1 MSKDIFNSNEYKNW
15 LKEIKSKISVSQI
28 KAALKVN
35 SELLNLY
42 WELGK
47 DINEKQ
53 ESLGW
58 GNSVVKQLSKDLTL
72 EFDSNGFSSRN
83 LFYIQ
88 KWYLF
93 YSDEKVQQV
102 VALLEN
108 NKKLSKLAKLE
119 EDKSLI
125 KPLLLQIPWGHH
137 INIITKCKN
146 IDEAIFY
153 VIETIQ
159 NNWSRSIL
167 VHQIESKL
175 YERQGKAITNF
186 ELTLPKPQ
194 SDLAKETLK
203 NPYNFD
209 FLTLGKEAQERDIE
223 DALVKHIT
231 NFLLEL
237 GAGFAY
243 VGRQYHL
250 KVSQNDYYLDLLFY
264 HLKLRCYVVI
274 ELKSVPFEPEF
285 AGKLNFYLSAVD
297 DLVKTEHDNPTIGIL
312 LCKSKE
318 KIIAEYALRDINK
331 PMGISEYK
339 LTESI
344 PENLKGSLPSI
355 EDLERELE
363 N

>member
-1 MSKDIFNSNEYKNW
+1 MEKDIFNINEYKDW
-15 LKEIKSKISVSQI
+15 LNEIKSKIRASQI

-35 SELLNLY
+35 SELLVLY
-42 WELGK
+42 WDLGK
-47 DINEKQ
+47 TITEKQ
-53 ESLGW
+53 ASYGW
-58 GNSVVKQLSKDLTL
+58 GNSVIKQLSKDLTY
-72 EFDSNGFSSRN
+72 EFDNKGFSSRN

-93 YSDEKVQQV
+93 YSQQKVPQL
-102 VALLEN
+102 VALFENQEKLKILLEKN
-108 NKKLSKLAKLE
+108 QGG
-119 EDKSLI
+119 
-125 KPLLLQIPWGHH
+125 LQIQNLVELIPWGH
-137 INIITKCKN
+137 NREIITKCKN
-146 IDEAIFY
+146 IEEAIFY

-167 VHQIESKL
+167 IHHIESKL
-175 YERQGKAITNF
+175 YERQGKALNNF

-209 FLTLGKEAQERDIE
+209 FLTLGKEAEEKDLE

-250 KVSQNDYYLDLLFY
+250 EVGGEDFYIDLLFY

-274 ELKSVPFEPEF
+274 ELKAVPFKPEF
-285 AGKLNFYLSAVD
+285 AGKLNFYLSAAD
-297 DLVKTEHDNPTIGIL
+297 DLIKTEHDNPTIGIL
-312 LCKSKE
+312 LCKGKN
-318 KIIAEYALRDINK
+318 KVVAEYALRDINK

-339 LTESI
+339 LTEAI

-355 EDLERELE
+355 EELERELE
-363 N
+363 G

>member
-1 MSKDIFNSNEYKNW
+1 MSREVFNSKEYKDW
-15 LKEIKSKISVSQI
+15 LNEIKSKIRASQI

-35 SELLNLY
+35 SELMSLY
-42 WELGK
+42 WELGSMFSNK
-47 DINEKQ
+47 QAEALWGSKFLDI
-53 ESLGW
+53 
-58 GNSVVKQLSKDLTL
+58 LSKDLVV
-72 EFDSNGFSSRN
+72 EFPNMKGFSKSN
-83 LFYIQ
+83 LFYIL
-88 KWYLF
+88 KWYNF
-93 YSDEKVQQV
+93 YNQENKIIQQLVERFTNNTQNSDIHRV
-102 VALLEN
+102 LLE
-108 NKKLSKLAKLE
+108 KYLSC
-119 EDKSLI
+119 
-125 KPLLLQIPWGHH
+125 IPWGHH
-137 INIITKCKN
+137 IHIITKCKN
-146 IDEAIFY
+146 LDEALFY

-159 NNWSRSIL
+159 NNWSRTIL
-167 VHQIESKL
+167 THQIESNL

-194 SDLAKETLK
+194 SDLAIETLK

-209 FLTLGKEAQERDIE
+209 FLTLGKEAQEKDLE
-223 DALVKHIT
+223 DSLVRHIT

-250 KVSQNDYYLDLLFY
+250 KVSQNDYYLELLFY

-274 ELKSVPFEPEF
+274 ELKAVAFEPEF

-312 LCKSKE
+312 LCKSKD
-318 KIIAEYALRDINK
+318 KVIAEYALRDINK

-339 LTESI
+339 LTEAI
-344 PENLKGSLPSI
+344 PEDFKGSLPSI
-355 EDLERELE
+355 EDLERELG